1 MSNISTT
8 QRSIVLTSQLLQ
20 TEIQK
25 TSREVAPDV
34 DSWIQN
40 AKTLQDDIDS
50 SKRLANEILRLAEA
64 DEQRQELLKE
74 QDDYLEFLENEV
86 KFNNQLGEALLL
98 IGEINERLDEAETLV
113 YSGKILEALH
123 MLQSEF

>member
-64 DEQRQELLKE
+64 DEQRQELLME